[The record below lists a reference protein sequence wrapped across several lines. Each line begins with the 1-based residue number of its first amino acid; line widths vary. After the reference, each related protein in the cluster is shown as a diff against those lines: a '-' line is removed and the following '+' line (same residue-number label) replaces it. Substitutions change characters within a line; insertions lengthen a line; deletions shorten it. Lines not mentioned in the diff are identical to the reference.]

1 MNNKLERLL
10 YATKARCKGN
20 IIISDASING
30 SEEIYHFTT
39 ENIAGYID
47 FFDLKDKSLLTVVS
61 FGNQITMLHKK
72 CKRCHFIRY

>member
-30 SEEIYHFTT
+30 SEEIYHFTA

-72 CKRCHFIRY
+72 CKKCHFIRY